1 MAAILT
7 LAVKDLRL
15 LLRDRV
21 GFFFTFFFPLLYSI
35 FFGVLFAGTSKGP
48 SAIPVAVVNEDR
60 TPASEEF
67 IASLRRTSSLS
78 VDIVD
83 SRDAA
88 ADLVRRGARNAYVVI
103 PAGFGEAS
111 QRLFWGE
118 PMRLEIGTDPGQAMT
133 AGMIEGLVTARA
145 YERMQRLFTDPQAM
159 RDNARRSLEVVRSSD
174 SLSGLQRTLLE
185 TLLTSVE
192 ALPDL
197 FSAENAAA
205 STQASAAS
213 QPDMGGWRPVEIT
226 SSQVTR
232 PAAVGRPRYPPS
244 SFAFCFPQGII
255 WGVMACAATFAASLL
270 VERTRGTLPRL
281 TAAPLARWQILAG
294 KAAAC
299 FFTTA
304 GLIAAL
310 LLVARVGFGVRPTSL
325 PLLVVAIFCVTVAIV
340 GLMMVLSVLG
350 KTEQAVSG
358 ISWALIVVLAM
369 LGGGMVPLA
378 FMPAWMQQLSG
389 VSLVKWAI
397 LALEGALWRGFSP
410 AEMTLPC
417 GILLGVGV
425 GGFALGAG
433 VFRWSDQ
440 R

>member
-1 MAAILT
+1 MSAILT

-21 GFFFTFFFPLLYSI
+21 GFFFTFFFPLLYSV
-35 FFGVLFAGTSKGP
+35 FFGILFSGTSKGP
-48 SAIPVAVVNEDR
+48 SAIPVAIVNEDR
-60 TPASEEF
+60 TPASDEF
-67 IASLRRTSSLS
+67 VSSLRKTSSLAL
-78 VDIVD
+78 DLVD

-88 ADLVRRGARNAYVVI
+88 VDLVRRGVRSAYVVI
-103 PAGFGEAS
+103 PPGFGDAS
-111 QRLFWGE
+111 QRLFWGA

-145 YERMQRLFTDPQAM
+145 FERMQRLFTDAQAM
-159 RDNARRSLEVVRSSD
+159 RDNARRSLEAVRSSTG
-174 SLSGLQRTLLE
+174 LSGLQRTLLE

-192 ALPDL
+192 ALPDM
-197 FSAENAAA
+197 FAA
-205 STQASAAS
+205 QKSAADT
-213 QPDMGGWRPVEIT
+213 QPDGTTQPAFGGWRPVEIT
-226 SSQVTR
+226 TSQVTR
-232 PAAVGRPRYPPS
+232 PAAAGRPRYPSS
-244 SFAFCFPQGII
+244 SFAICFPQGII

-281 TAAPLARWQILAG
+281 TVAPFARWHILAG

-304 GLIAAL
+304 GLIVAL
-310 LLVARVGFGVRPTSL
+310 LFVARLGFGVRPASL
-325 PLLVVAIFCVTVAIV
+325 PLLLVAILCVTVAIV

-369 LGGGMVPLA
+369 LGGGMLPLA
-378 FMPAWMQQLSG
+378 FMPPWMQTLSD

-397 LALEGALWRGFSP
+397 LALEGAIWRGFSP

-417 GILLGVGV
+417 GVLLSVGV
-425 GGFALGAG
+425 VGFAVGAG
-433 VFRWSDQ
+433 VFRWSEQ